1 MPITIETASNRQLD
15 RLYQIEKECF
25 SEEAFSKQQI
35 ANLLMD
41 YNTISL
47 IAVEK
52 GNIIG
57 FIIGAIY
64 SERNAANGH
73 VLTIDVS
80 PQHQRKGVGSKLLQ
94 ELEKILAQR
103 NIKTCRLEV
112 KENNIKALGLYE
124 KAGYQRIGRLKNYYG
139 NADGLYLQK
148 DLT

>member
-1 MPITIETASNRQLD
+1 
-15 RLYQIEKECF
+15 
-25 SEEAFSKQQI
+25 
-35 ANLLMD
+35 MD